1 MTDVVVDRL
10 RIRGGDARRLAT
22 VAART
27 LPGALD
33 RALADL
39 ADVELDR
46 LTVLLPDPA
55 DHDDAT
61 LAILWADGIRQSAL
75 AAGARL
81 RARAPGDTAVGEQ
94 SGEVA
99 AVHATDGGRPVR
111 SPVDLDALAT
121 AVSAWLAAGG
131 GTPVP
136 AGLVGALSDPGVAA
150 AVLRLVGPEH
160 ARPLVA
166 ALEHARV
173 RLRLPGTGTGA
184 ARTAEPEVSPLG
196 RADDAAP
203 GTQRTLGDPDAPV
216 VSDAA
221 DTVAAAARAVHAL
234 VGPVEADA
242 TAVVEQAGVTRAAGL
257 VLTYPWLADLCRLAT
272 DLYPGAEPSHARRV
286 ALAALADPDD
296 PALVDDPL
304 VRFLAGAPQ
313 DATPAAF
320 LVPLGRTDEVLAAAD
335 DVLRRFVALLP
346 GFEGSSD
353 GFVRAS
359 WLLRAGLLDADR
371 DPAAL
376 VAQTAPLDVVLPLL
390 PYPLGVLRLPWTP
403 VLSVRFRP

>member
-46 LTVLLPDPA
+46 LTVLLPDPG

-61 LAILWADGIRQSAL
+61 LAILWADGIRQAAL

-81 RARAPGDTAVGEQ
+81 RARAADDGDPAGE
-94 SGEVA
+94 GTDPLPA
-99 AVHATDGGRPVR
+99 ADGTPPVR
-111 SPVDLDALAT
+111 AAPDLAALAD
-121 AVSAWLAAGG
+121 AVSAWLAAGS
-131 GTPVP
+131 GTPMP
-136 AGLVGALSDPGVAA
+136 PGLVGALTEPDVAA
-150 AVLRLVGPEH
+150 AVLRLVGPER
-160 ARPLVA
+160 ARTLVA
-166 ALEHARV
+166 ALERAAG
-173 RLRLPGTGTGA
+173 RLRFGLPGTGPGA
-184 ARTAEPEVSPLG
+184 APTVAPPGRPVPARAGEPAPATERGDDIPDDTVTTTA
-196 RADDAAP
+196 AH
-203 GTQRTLGDPDAPV
+203 
-216 VSDAA
+216 
-221 DTVAAAARAVHAL
+221 TVAAAARALHAL
-234 VGPVEADA
+234 SGPVATDAD
-242 TAVVEQAGVTRAAGL
+242 VVPTGVTRCAGL
-257 VLTYPWLADLCRLAT
+257 VLTYPWLVDLCRLAS
-272 DLYPGAEPSHARRV
+272 DLHPGAEPSHARRV

-296 PALVDDPL
+296 PDLVDDPL

-313 DATPAAF
+313 DAAPAAV
-320 LVPLGRTDEVLAAAD
+320 LVPLGRADEVRAAAD
-335 DVLRRFVALLP
+335 DVLHRFVALLP

-359 WLLRAGLLDADR
+359 WLLRAGLLDVDH
-371 DPAAL
+371 DPAVL
-376 VAQTAPLDVVLPLL
+376 VARTAPLDVVLPLL

>member
-46 LTVLLPDPA
+46 LTVLLPDPG

-61 LAILWADGIRQSAL
+61 LAILWADGIRQAAL

-81 RARAPGDTAVGEQ
+81 RPRAADDGDP
-94 SGEVA
+94 SGEGTDPLPA
-99 AVHATDGGRPVR
+99 ADGTPPVR
-111 SPVDLDALAT
+111 AAPDLAALAD
-121 AVSAWLAAGG
+121 AVAAWLAAGS

-136 AGLVGALSDPGVAA
+136 RGLVGALTEPDVAA
-150 AVLRLVGPEH
+150 AVLRLVGPER
-160 ARPLVA
+160 ARTLVA
-166 ALEHARV
+166 ALEWAAG
-173 RLRLPGTGTGA
+173 RLRFGLPGTGPGA
-184 ARTAEPEVSPLG
+184 APTVAPPGPPVPA
-196 RADDAAP
+196 RAGESAPATERGDDIPDDAVA
-203 GTQRTLGDPDAPV
+203 TT
-216 VSDAA
+216 AA
-221 DTVAAAARAVHAL
+221 DTVAAAARVLHAL
-234 VGPVEADA
+234 AGQVATDAD
-242 TAVVEQAGVTRAAGL
+242 VVPTGVTRCAGL
-257 VLTYPWLADLCRLAT
+257 VLTYPWLADLCRLAS
-272 DLYPGAEPSHARRV
+272 DLNPGAEPSHARRV

-296 PALVDDPL
+296 PDLVDDPL

-313 DATPAAF
+313 DAAPAAV
-320 LVPLGRTDEVLAAAD
+320 LVPLGRADEVRAAAD
-335 DVLRRFVALLP
+335 DVLHRFVALLP

-359 WLLRAGLLDADR
+359 WLLRAGLLDVDH
-371 DPAAL
+371 DPAVL